1 MSVYFSNRRA
11 AFAVLTVLVFG
22 FLDTSLANG
31 QAVPEQKPLLAEQ
44 VFKNVQVLKGIPV
57 DEFLETMGFFSASLN
72 NNCVDCHSEASGADW
87 NHYADDTPKKQTTRK
102 MILMMRAINQSY
114 FGGSRVL
121 TCYSCHRN
129 GDRPKITPNLAEM
142 YGVPPPDE
150 PEEVPDKVP
159 GAPSADQ
166 ILDRYIQAVGGAQRL
181 ASLTSFVAN
190 GTYQGYGEGEPSA
203 VEIFAKAPNL
213 RTTIIHKVTGD
224 NTTAYDGRAGWVVKP
239 PTDSPVPTLQLTGGN
254 LDGAKVDAELAFPVK
269 IKQTLANWHIG
280 FPATIDDR
288 DVQLVQATTAGGFRV
303 NLYFDPES
311 GLLVRQVRFTE
322 SSLGLNPTQ
331 IDYADYREVS
341 GVKMPFRWTVTWVD
355 GRSTFVLSEV
365 RPNITIDAARFAKPS
380 PPSPPRTA
388 TP

>member
-102 MILMMRAINQSY
+102 MILMMKAINQSY

-159 GAPSADQ
+159 GDPSADQ

-181 ASLTSFVAN
+181 ASVASFVAN
-190 GTYQGYGEGEPSA
+190 GTYQGYGEGEPSQ
-203 VEIFAKAPNL
+203 VEIFAKAPDL

-288 DVQLVQATTAGGFRV
+288 DVQLVQATTPGGFRV
-303 NLYFDPES
+303 NLYFDPQS

-365 RPNITIDAARFAKPS
+365 RPNVTIDAARFAKPS

>member
-102 MILMMRAINQSY
+102 MILMMKAINQSY

-181 ASLTSFVAN
+181 ASRHQFRC
-190 GTYQGYGEGEPSA
+190 QR
-203 VEIFAKAPNL
+203 NL
-213 RTTIIHKVTGD
+213 PGIR
-224 NTTAYDGRAGWVVKP
+224 R
-239 PTDSPVPTLQLTGGN
+239 GG
-254 LDGAKVDAELAFPVK
+254 AER
-269 IKQTLANWHIG
+269 G
-280 FPATIDDR
+280 
-288 DVQLVQATTAGGFRV
+288 
-303 NLYFDPES
+303 
-311 GLLVRQVRFTE
+311 
-322 SSLGLNPTQ
+322 
-331 IDYADYREVS
+331 
-341 GVKMPFRWTVTWVD
+341 
-355 GRSTFVLSEV
+355 
-365 RPNITIDAARFAKPS
+365 
-380 PPSPPRTA
+380 
-388 TP
+388 